1 MKGFKIRK
9 KPIFCFATLNKLFY
23 RFKIT
28 NVSEILTAIRTTIR
42 YSNKRKPN
50 RDLQEFL
57 IFYNFFSYR
66 CLNNGNVTEAPYLP
80 YVPKGV
86 FDMFLREI
94 RNFIPTKLCARTI
107 VRSDP
112 KFIFVLQK
120 DRELK
125 QKDLFMMA
133 LALFALS
140 AFMVYVYN
148 SFLV

>member
-1 MKGFKIRK
+1 M
-9 KPIFCFATLNKLFY
+9 
-23 RFKIT
+23 
-28 NVSEILTAIRTTIR
+28 
-42 YSNKRKPN
+42 
-50 RDLQEFL
+50 
-57 IFYNFFSYR
+57 
-66 CLNNGNVTEAPYLP
+66 P

-94 RNFIPTKLCARTI
+94 RKFIPTKLCARTI

-125 QKDLFMMA
+125 LKDLFMMA

-140 AFMVYVYN
+140 AFKAYVYD
-148 SFLV
+148 SFLVSLIVVLNEAK